1 MKTYIDEI
9 KTSIS
14 MFKNNIKQTLI
25 FELVF
30 NAISIGTIY
39 LLNKFIFSISFKI
52 NHIEY
57 LSNATVWPWL
67 RSPFTIII
75 LFISFFIWLFMSII
89 EISAMIRNYNSRT
102 KISCWQMFYS
112 GIKDAKRIFNEK
124 STRLIWYIVVIIPA
138 IGSIGAFN
146 INKSVF
152 IPEYISVFINTRP
165 ILWTL
170 MIIGFTI
177 LYIYSIKW
185 TYTLFYFQLKKEN
198 IKASIKDTNKKMRSL
213 IFHTLIGKL
222 LLLFFIV
229 SLLVIFGAL
238 LIGLLILIFKIVLNN
253 ILAYQMSINICFWI
267 PTIIKYFSQLL
278 IVPLT
283 ISYVATVFKDNN
295 HFINH
300 LNYHDTL
307 TLSSSK
313 IKKVGLITIILAL
326 FVNILIVYSAG
337 KEAYTNLRKAD
348 YVPAITAHRGS
359 SDSAPE
365 NTIPAFDQ
373 AIVDKADWIELDVH
387 QTKDGVLVISHDA
400 NLKRTTG
407 KKQFIYNLTYDELEK
422 LDVGSSFSSDFSNT
436 HIPTLEEVLK
446 RYQGKVKLNIELK
459 PTGHEKNYVQD
470 VIDLIKKYNFE
481 DNCMVASMN
490 ETTLKEVKSTDP
502 NITILYN
509 MMVAEGDISK
519 LSYIDNYSVEQSYIT
534 DSLIASVHKQNKEIF
549 AFTVNDPD
557 TIRKLADMGVD
568 NIISDNPTLVR
579 NILVHDRLAEK
590 FFFLKYIF
598 KIA

>member
-14 MFKNNIKQTLI
+14 CFKNNIKQIII

-39 LLNKFIFSISFKI
+39 LLNKLIFSLSLKI

-57 LSNATVWPWL
+57 LSNATIWPWL

-75 LFISFFIWLFMSII
+75 LFVSFFIWLFMSII
-89 EISAMIRNYNSRT
+89 EISAIIRNYNSKT

-112 GIKDAKRIFNEK
+112 GVKDAKRIFNEK

-138 IGSIGAFN
+138 IGAIGAFN

-152 IPEYISVFINTRP
+152 IPEYITVFINSRP

-185 TYTLFYFQLKKEN
+185 TYTVFYFQLKKEN

-213 IFHTLIGKL
+213 IFHTFLGKL
-222 LLLFFIV
+222 LLLLFIV
-229 SLLVIFGAL
+229 FILVTFGLLLMAILL
-238 LIGLLILIFKIVLNN
+238 LICRIFFNN
-253 ILAYQMSINICFWI
+253 DFGYQLSLNICFWI

-283 ISYVATVFKDNN
+283 ISYVSVVFKKNN

-300 LNYHDTL
+300 LNYHDSL

-313 IKKVGLITIILAL
+313 IKRVGTLTVILAL
-326 FVNILIVYSAG
+326 FVNILIVYSSG
-337 KEAYTNLRKAD
+337 IESYHNLRKSGNI
-348 YVPAITAHRGS
+348 PEISAHRGS
-359 SDSAPE
+359 SANAPE

-387 QTKDGVLVISHDA
+387 ETKDNVLVISHDA

-407 KKQFIYNLTYDELEK
+407 KKLFVYNLTYDELEK
-422 LDVGSSFSSDFSNT
+422 LNVGTAFSSDYSET
-436 HIPTLEEVLK
+436 HIPTLEEVLQ
-446 RYQGKVKLNIELK
+446 RYQGKIKLNIELK
-459 PTGHEKNYVQD
+459 PTGHEKNYAQS

-481 DNCMVASMN
+481 YDCMVASMN
-490 ETTLKEVKSTDP
+490 ETILKEVKTIDP

-509 MMVAEGDISK
+509 MMIAEGDISK

-534 DSLIASVHKQNKEIF
+534 SSLIDAVHKQNKKIM
-549 AFTVNDPD
+549 AWTVNDPD

-579 NILVHDRLAEK
+579 SILVHDRLAEK

-598 KIA
+598 KTE